1 MSWSQVMQLLG
12 EYGEINRSHL
22 VQEDKSI
29 TRRRK
34 KRGGSNKPNFVEGW
48 VEFVNKKDAK
58 IAVAQL
64 NGRVVGGKK
73 SGFFHDFIWN
83 MKYLH
88 GFKWSQLMELMD
100 YEKRVRQDK
109 LKVEFSRSRKEDE
122 RYLENAAKSQRI
134 KKMEEKRKEKAMK
147 KKMEGEK
154 KEKEEKKEKKEKK

>member
-1 MSWSQVMQLLG
+1 
-12 EYGEINRSHL
+12 
-22 VQEDKSI
+22 
-29 TRRRK
+29 
-34 KRGGSNKPNFVEGW
+34 
-48 VEFVNKKDAK
+48 
-58 IAVAQL
+58 
-64 NGRVVGGKK
+64 
-73 SGFFHDFIWN
+73 

-147 KKMEGEK
+147 KKMEGEE